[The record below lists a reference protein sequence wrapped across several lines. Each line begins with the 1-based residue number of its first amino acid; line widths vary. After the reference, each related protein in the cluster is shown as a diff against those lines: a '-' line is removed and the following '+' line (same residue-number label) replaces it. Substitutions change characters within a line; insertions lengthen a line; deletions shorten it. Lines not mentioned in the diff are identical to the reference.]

1 MNDPKRFLGGLC
13 FITGRTLSSMS
24 YSEMAL
30 AALRGGVKWI
40 QFRAKEMSRKELYRE
55 ALSLR
60 DITSSFNAVFIV
72 NDHADIAAAVDADG
86 VHLGQ
91 DDLPLKEARKVVG
104 RRIIGISTHSLKE
117 AIDASEG
124 GADYIGFGPVFETMT
139 KDAGVPKGLDVL
151 TGIKRNAGLPV
162 VPIGGISLGN
172 LSSVIGTGVDTVAV
186 SSAILNGDIERNTSA
201 FIKLLGS
208 EI

>member
-1 MNDPKRFLGGLC
+1 MNDQERFLGGIC
-13 FITGRTLSSMS
+13 FITGRSPGCTS
-24 YSEMAL
+24 YGEMIS

-60 DITSSFNAVFIV
+60 EITNGFGAAFIV

-104 RRIIGISTHSLKE
+104 RRIIGISTHSLTE
-117 AIDASEG
+117 AVEASEG
-124 GADYIGFGPVFETMT
+124 GADYIGFGPVFETKT
-139 KDAGVPKGLDVL
+139 KDAGTPKGLDLL
-151 TGIKRNAGLPV
+151 TGIKRDIGVPV
-162 VPIGGISLGN
+162 VLIGGISLEN
-172 LSSVIGTGVDTVAV
+172 LSSIISIGADAVAV
-186 SSAILNGDIERNTSA
+186 SSAILNGDIEQNASA
-201 FIKLLGS
+201 FVKLLGRG
-208 EI
+208 I

>member
-13 FITGRTLSSMS
+13 FITGRSLSSIS

-60 DITSSFNAVFIV
+60 DITSGFNAVFIV

-104 RRIIGISTHSLKE
+104 RRIIGISTHSLRE
-117 AIDASEG
+117 AVDASEG
-124 GADYIGFGPVFETMT
+124 GADYIGFGPVFETKT
-139 KDAGVPKGLDVL
+139 KDAGAPKGIDLL
-151 TGIKRNAGLPV
+151 TGIKRNVGLPV

-172 LSSVIGTGVDTVAV
+172 LSSVIGTGVDAVAV
-186 SSAILNGDIERNTSA
+186 SSAILNGDIEQNASA
-201 FIKLLGS
+201 FIKLLVRV
-208 EI
+208 I